1 MKSKMAA
8 LFATVLIALAVV
20 GFSYAWWTE
29 TLTISGTIT
38 TGELDV
44 EFLGVASNDAGTAN
58 DPIMVSGTRQWAT
71 VHVATCEAEGSDGLD
86 GDGDLSVITVT
97 ITNAY
102 PCYYPQVT
110 FKVKNGGTIPA
121 KVASITTT
129 APSEVSVVLGGISM
143 GQEIAAGASVDCT
156 LDIHVTEAAHEG
168 SSYTFTVTIEFKQ
181 FNA

>member
-1 MKSKMAA
+1 MKKIIGVFAA
-8 LFATVLIALAVV
+8 LMVALAMTGVA
-20 GFSYAWWTE
+20 FAWWTE
-29 TLTISGTIT
+29 TLTIQGTIS

-44 EFLGVASNDAGTAN
+44 EFTNIQSNDSGTSL
-58 DPIMVSGTRQWAT
+58 DPIKVDGQRVTSGYN
-71 VHVATCEAEGSDGLD
+71 VATCVAVGEDGPD
-86 GDGDLSVITVT
+86 GDGDLSKITVT

-129 APSEVSVVLGGISM
+129 APPEVSVVLGGISE
-143 GQEIAAGASVDCT
+143 GDTIAAGASADCT
-156 LDIHVTEAAHEG
+156 LDIHVTGAAVEN
-168 SSYTFTVTIEFKQ
+168 SRYTITVTIGFVQ